1 MTQDLQ
7 ANRPSRPDLPRQVAA
22 LPSSS
27 PQVRRPPSPGP
38 VPTAD
43 QATPPAR
50 TAARPIA
57 GSAIPRF
64 APPGWRPGDA
74 PAPGWAVRPP
84 PTFGRGPVNVDT
96 GSTDRVGPGYAA
108 DGADVDTGP
117 DLDDLDRR
125 YAHRTNVDTGPAG
138 WSRNHGQADFG
149 NVDTGPTRPGRVPA
163 YAVEGNVDT
172 DPDAGSIAEDGASGP
187 FGGTHRTGPAL
198 GAPIAV
204 QVPEPDEEMSGLVAA
219 RRRRIAQRREA
230 EGIGSGPSRTL
241 ATTEMYAGLGRQLK
255 DRYRRIH
262 GMPLRE
268 EPDPVKFANFM
279 LGIKATLK
287 SSSWRVYRQAALIV
301 IQAMDSHEA
310 EHALALIDGAVDPD
324 VGEARM
330 THVRRGADGEVERT
344 SAHKAKSI
352 THEQFAALL
361 RDLPRLTH
369 SSYVR
374 QLGAWLIAGMATG
387 LRPSE
392 WEAATLSYV
401 PDPKVRRGRRVYL
414 HVANAKATNGRANGE
429 RRTLELTNL
438 SDDGLDAVERFVEVA
453 TDWAHD
459 GAFMKNKAACS
470 RILRQISKTAFR
482 SQNGKLLTLYTFRH
496 QFVAN
501 MKTIYPVE
509 ELAALLGHSTVDTQ
523 GSWYGKKRS
532 GWAPEHITDVP
543 APIEAEVLMIR
554 QRFAVAQDRKRILG
568 IMERSHAPRRSG
580 DQAGVV
586 EAPTAQADV
595 GIAVSEAAPEQAAA
609 ASAGSVA

>member
-27 PQVRRPPSPGP
+27 PQVRRPPSSGPG
-38 VPTAD
+38 PTAD
-43 QATPPAR
+43 QVSNPATAR

-74 PAPGWAVRPP
+74 PTPGWAVRPP
-84 PTFGRGPVNVDT
+84 PTSGRGPANVDT
-96 GSTDRVGPGYAA
+96 GPTDRFGDGRPAA
-108 DGADVDTGP
+108 DPDVDTGP
-117 DLDDLDRR
+117 DDAGFDRR
-125 YAHRTNVDTGPAG
+125 PGLRTNVDTGPTG
-138 WSRNHGQADFG
+138 WGRDHGQAGSD
-149 NVDTGPTRPGRVPA
+149 NVDTGPAHSGRGPA
-163 YAVEGNVDT
+163 YASEGNVDT
-172 DPDAGSIAEDGASGP
+172 DPDAGSAAEDGASGP
-187 FGGTHRTGPAL
+187 FGGTHRNGPAL
-198 GAPIAV
+198 GAPIAI
-204 QVPEPDEEMSGLVAA
+204 QIPEPDEEMSGLVAA

-287 SSSWRVYRQAALIV
+287 ASSWRVYSQAALIV

-352 THEQFAALL
+352 THEQFTALL

-374 QLGAWLIAGMATG
+374 QLGAWLVAGMATG

-392 WEAATLSYV
+392 WEAATLSYL

-470 RILRQISKTAFR
+470 RILRHISKTAFK

-523 GSWYGKKRS
+523 GAWYGKKRS

-543 APIEAEVLMIR
+543 APIEAEVLMVR
-554 QRFAVAQDRKRILG
+554 QRFAVAQDRKRIQG
-568 IMERSHAPRRSG
+568 IVERSHAPRRG
-580 DQAGVV
+580 GEQPGAGEMPAAPVDAGVPAADP
-586 EAPTAQADV
+586 AP
-595 GIAVSEAAPEQAAA
+595 
-609 ASAGSVA
+609 ASAGTAG

>member
-1 MTQDLQ
+1 MTQDHQ
-7 ANRPSRPDLPRQVAA
+7 ASRSSRPDQLRQAPV
-22 LPSSS
+22 LPSSP
-27 PQVRRPPSPGP
+27 PQIRRPPSAAHAQAPERSVPGP
-38 VPTAD
+38 
-43 QATPPAR
+43 
-50 TAARPIA
+50 RPVA

-64 APPGWRPGDA
+64 APQGWRPGDV
-74 PAPGWAVRPP
+74 PASGWAVRPP
-84 PTFGRGPVNVDT
+84 PTFGRDQ
-96 GSTDRVGPGYAA
+96 
-108 DGADVDTGP
+108 
-117 DLDDLDRR
+117 
-125 YAHRTNVDTGPAG
+125 TNVDTGPT
-138 WSRNHGQADFG
+138 SRSGHRHPDEDANVDTRPMHRPVDDGQAEPGIVDTRPNGFRG
-149 NVDTGPTRPGRVPA
+149 QRHPDENANVDTGRDGGGA
-163 YAVEGNVDT
+163 G
-172 DPDAGSIAEDGASGP
+172 PDEASRP
-187 FGGTHRTGPAL
+187 FGRTFRSTPAL
-198 GAPIAV
+198 GIPVAV
-204 QVPEPDEEMSGLVAA
+204 PVPDPDEEMSALVEA
-219 RRRRIAQRREA
+219 RRRRINVRREA
-230 EGIGSGPSRTL
+230 EGIGSGPTRTL
-241 ATTEMYAGLGRQLK
+241 ATTEMYAELGRQLK

-287 SSSWRVYRQAALIV
+287 PASWRVYRQAALIV

-324 VGEARM
+324 FGEARM
-330 THVRRGADGEVERT
+330 THVRRNAEGVAERT

-352 THEQFAALL
+352 THEQFTAVL

-374 QLGAWLIAGMATG
+374 QLAAWLVASMATG

-401 PDPKVRRGRRVYL
+401 DDPKATRGKRVYL

-438 SDDGLDAVERFVEVA
+438 SDDGLEAVERFVEVA

-470 RILRQISKTAFR
+470 RILRDISKKAFR

-501 MKTIYPVE
+501 MKTIYPPE
-509 ELAALLGHSTVDTQ
+509 ELAALLGHSTADTQ

-543 APIEAEVLMIR
+543 VPVEAEVVMIR
-554 QRFAVAQDRKRILG
+554 QRFAVAQDRRRILG
-568 IMERSHAPRRSG
+568 IVEKSHSARRNAIEQPG
-580 DQAGVV
+580 PDAGPSFEPDVP
-586 EAPTAQADV
+586 EAGPDASVA
-595 GIAVSEAAPEQAAA
+595 S
-609 ASAGSVA
+609 ASAG

>member
-1 MTQDLQ
+1 MTQDFPSS
-7 ANRPSRPDLPRQVAA
+7 RPSRPDQSRPAVV
-22 LPSSS
+22 LPSSP
-27 PQVRRPPSPGP
+27 PQIRRPPSAHQSQALDRP
-38 VPTAD
+38 V
-43 QATPPAR
+43 
-50 TAARPIA
+50 A

-64 APPGWRPGDA
+64 APKGWRPGDA
-74 PAPGWAVRPP
+74 PASGWAVRPP
-84 PTFGRGPVNVDT
+84 PTFGRGP
-96 GSTDRVGPGYAA
+96 S
-108 DGADVDTGP
+108 
-117 DLDDLDRR
+117 
-125 YAHRTNVDTGPAG
+125 
-138 WSRNHGQADFG
+138 
-149 NVDTGPTRPGRVPA
+149 NVDTGPTGRLERRPHGEDANVDTGPTGWSADDGHAEYGKVDTRPTTFGQQPT
-163 YAVEGNVDT
+163 YAEDGNVDT
-172 DPDAGSIAEDGASGP
+172 GRSPVGPGPDHSARP
-187 FGGTHRTGPAL
+187 FERDFRSAPAL
-198 GAPIAV
+198 GIPVAV
-204 QVPEPDEEMSGLVAA
+204 PDPDEEMSALVEA
-219 RRRRIAQRREA
+219 RRRRIGSRREA
-230 EGIGSGPSRTL
+230 EGIGSGPTRTL
-241 ATTEMYAGLGRQLK
+241 ATTEMYAELGRQLK

-310 EHALALIDGAVDPD
+310 EHALALIDGAIDPD

-330 THVRRGADGEVERT
+330 THVRRNADGVAERT

-352 THEQFAALL
+352 THEQFTSVL

-374 QLGAWLIAGMATG
+374 QLAAWLVASMATG

-401 PDPKVRRGRRVYL
+401 TDPKATRGKRVYL

-438 SDDGLDAVERFVEVA
+438 SDDGLEAVERFVEVA

-470 RILRQISKTAFR
+470 RILRNISKTAFR

-501 MKTIYPVE
+501 MKTIYPAE
-509 ELAALLGHSTVDTQ
+509 ELAALLGHSTADTQ

-532 GWAPEHITDVP
+532 GWAPEQITDVP
-543 APIEAEVLMIR
+543 VPIEAEVVMIR
-554 QRFAVAQDRKRILG
+554 QRFAIAQDRRRILG
-568 IMERSHAPRRSG
+568 IVEKSHAARRN
-580 DQAGVV
+580 AG
-586 EAPTAQADV
+586 ELPAMEPGPSIDPGPQ
-595 GIAVSEAAPEQAAA
+595 EPAPE
-609 ASAGSVA
+609 ASVSSATAG

>member
-7 ANRPSRPDLPRQVAA
+7 ASRSSRPDLPRQATV
-22 LPSSS
+22 LPSSP
-27 PQVRRPPSPGP
+27 PQIRRPPSAAQVQAPERSVPGP
-38 VPTAD
+38 APRSD
-43 QATPPAR
+43 
-50 TAARPIA
+50 ARPVA

-64 APPGWRPGDA
+64 APQGWRPGDA

-84 PTFGRGPVNVDT
+84 PSSGRGP
-96 GSTDRVGPGYAA
+96 S
-108 DGADVDTGP
+108 
-117 DLDDLDRR
+117 
-125 YAHRTNVDTGPAG
+125 NVDTGPTGRLERRHHDEDPSVDTGPTDWPADV
-138 WSRNHGQADFG
+138 GQAGYG
-149 NVDTGPTRPGRVPA
+149 NVDTGPTAFGRQPTHA
-163 YAVEGNVDT
+163 EDGNVDT
-172 DPDAGSIAEDGASGP
+172 GRDHEGSGP
-187 FGGTHRTGPAL
+187 DQGSRPFGHAFRSAPAL
-198 GAPIAV
+198 GIPVAV
-204 QVPEPDEEMSGLVAA
+204 PVPDPDEEMSALVEA
-219 RRRRIAQRREA
+219 RRRRINARREA
-230 EGIGSGPSRTL
+230 EGIGSGPTRTL
-241 ATTEMYAGLGRQLK
+241 ATTEMYAELGRQLK

-287 SSSWRVYRQAALIV
+287 ASSWRVYRQAALIV

-330 THVRRGADGEVERT
+330 THVRRNAEGVAERT

-352 THEQFAALL
+352 THDQFTAVL
-361 RDLPRLTH
+361 RDLPRLTY

-374 QLGAWLIAGMATG
+374 QLAAWLVASMATG

-401 PDPKVRRGRRVYL
+401 PDPKAPRGKRVYL

-438 SDDGLDAVERFVEVA
+438 SDDGLEAVERFVEVA

-470 RILRQISKTAFR
+470 RILRDISKKAFR

-501 MKTIYPVE
+501 MKTIYPAE
-509 ELAALLGHSTVDTQ
+509 ELAALLGHSTADTQ
-523 GSWYGKKRS
+523 GTWYGKKRS

-543 APIEAEVLMIR
+543 VPIEAEVVMIR

-568 IMERSHAPRRSG
+568 IVEKSHSARRNAADQPGADAGPSFEPDAP
-580 DQAGVV
+580 DA
-586 EAPTAQADV
+586 AP
-595 GIAVSEAAPEQAAA
+595 EAAPDAAV
-609 ASAGSVA
+609 SSVTAG

>member
-1 MTQDLQ
+1 MCIRDRTGRAYPADR
-7 ANRPSRPDLPRQVAA
+7 AN
-22 LPSSS
+22 
-27 PQVRRPPSPGP
+27 
-38 VPTAD
+38 
-43 QATPPAR
+43 
-50 TAARPIA
+50 
-57 GSAIPRF
+57 
-64 APPGWRPGDA
+64 
-74 PAPGWAVRPP
+74 
-84 PTFGRGPVNVDT
+84 
-96 GSTDRVGPGYAA
+96 
-108 DGADVDTGP
+108 VDTGP
-117 DLDDLDRR
+117 DGPGNDLGYGLR
-125 YAHRTNVDTGPAG
+125 ANVDTGPTG
-138 WSRNHGQADFG
+138 WSRDHGQAGFG
-149 NVDTGPTRPGRVPA
+149 NVDTGPTSSELDPA
-163 YAVEGNVDT
+163 YARTGNVDT
-172 DPDAGSIAEDGASGP
+172 DPDEGSGPPDGASGP
-187 FGGTHRTGPAL
+187 FGGVHRSGPAL
-198 GAPIAV
+198 GAPIA
-204 QVPEPDEEMSGLVAA
+204 VPEPDEEMSGLVAA

-241 ATTEMYAGLGRQLK
+241 ATTEMYAELGRQLK

-287 SSSWRVYRQAALIV
+287 ASSWRVYRQAALIV

-330 THVRRGADGEVERT
+330 THVRRNADGEVERT

-374 QLGAWLIAGMATG
+374 QLGAWLVAGMATG

-401 PDPKVRRGRRVYL
+401 PDPKARRGRRVYL

-470 RILRQISKTAFR
+470 RILRHISKTAFK

-523 GSWYGKKRS
+523 GAWYGKKRS

-543 APIEAEVLMIR
+543 APIEAEVLMVR

-568 IMERSHAPRRSG
+568 IMERSHAPRRGG
-580 DQAGVV
+580 DQPDGGGPSPAPIDSAAPAHAPDP
-586 EAPTAQADV
+586 EPTASASV
-595 GIAVSEAAPEQAAA
+595 GTT
-609 ASAGSVA
+609 G